1 MLHEL
6 YRKLL
11 TQAKQTTPDLP
22 IGTLTFSQEYTQKQY
37 GDVAGVGRVAID
49 QFGNMIGFSPVE
61 RCSFNGETA
70 WIPLDLVKNISAD
83 PFGTGTRSRV
93 TTPAS
98 SLSTAARKRST
109 RRPVAQKQPA

>member
-70 WIPLDLVKNISAD
+70 WIPLELVKNISAD
-83 PFGTGTRSRV
+83 PFGTTRSRA
-93 TTPAS
+93 TTPATP
-98 SLSTAARKRST
+98 LSTAARRRST
-109 RRPVAQKQPA
+109 RRPAAKPAA